1 MLGNI
6 NDTIYHKNTKLKHLY
21 ETVSLMARLSKE
33 KQQEV
38 REKIIIA
45 ALDLFTEQ
53 GFANTTMKQIAKQA
67 GIGDATIYKYFAN
80 KDKLIY
86 AYYGLIA
93 EKTVQQFFEEEELD
107 GYTLQEKLQLLIDIY
122 LNNFLAN
129 REFVSDSLKMIMQ
142 SPSILFKDVSPV
154 REEFIGLI
162 HDLLMEAEQ
171 NGEISHSPFTGATA
185 KLINEY
191 MLAVLLY
198 WVNDDSDE
206 FSNTTQMVDMS
217 LALVIEVLQSG
228 IVSKATDLIGFFL
241 KAHLFRFMGSGFLNK
256 IITSKSFG
264 M

>member
-1 MLGNI
+1 
-6 NDTIYHKNTKLKHLY
+6 
-21 ETVSLMARLSKE
+21 MARLSKE
-33 KQQEV
+33 QQQEV
-38 REKIIIA
+38 RHKIIMM
-45 ALDLFTEQ
+45 ALELFTDQ

-80 KDKLIY
+80 KDKIVH
-86 AYYGLIA
+86 AYYGLMA
-93 EKTVQQFFEEEELD
+93 ENTVQQFFEEDELD
-107 GYTLQEKLQLLIDIY
+107 SYSLHEKLQLLIDIY

-129 REFVSDSLKMIMQ
+129 REFVCDSLKMIMQ

-162 HDLLMEAEQ
+162 NDLLQQAEQ
-171 NGEISHSPFTGATA
+171 NGEIAHSPFTEATA
-185 KLINEY
+185 KLVNEY

-198 WVNDDSDE
+198 WANDDSDE

-217 LALVIEVLQSG
+217 LDLAIEVLKSG

-241 KAHLFRFMGSGFLNK
+241 KAHLFKFMGSGFLNK
-256 IITSKSFG
+256 LITSKSFG